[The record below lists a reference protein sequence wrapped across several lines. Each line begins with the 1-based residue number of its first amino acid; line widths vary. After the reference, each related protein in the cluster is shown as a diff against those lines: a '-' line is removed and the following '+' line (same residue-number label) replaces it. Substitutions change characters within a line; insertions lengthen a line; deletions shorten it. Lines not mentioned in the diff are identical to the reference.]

1 MQPVEPA
8 DARELAEALAEAASR
23 KHRILLRGA
32 SSKDAMGGPV
42 APADVCISTRRLN
55 RLLAYDPDDLT
66 ISVEAGMPYAEFS
79 RLLAEHGQMAPL
91 DPPFAQQGTIGGI
104 LAANLSGPR
113 RRLYGSARD
122 MLIGMKF
129 ATLEG
134 KIVESGGMVVKNAAG
149 LDLGRLMIGAFGT
162 LAAIVSANFRVF
174 PIPPAWRTFLR
185 SFPALEQAIAERDRV
200 LRSVLSPAVLDLLN
214 PEAARRTDR
223 QGYVLALEAGGSP
236 AVLDRY
242 QRELPGWAPLDEAEA
257 AAFWTAV
264 REFTPAYLEEH
275 PEGAVVRLTTTLTGV
290 HARTGWRVTPHGSAR
305 RQRRALGALPRL
317 RSGADLGP
325 ADGAARLLRGDR
337 IRSAGAQSATGNVAR
352 AGPGFLPDAAAQ
364 RSLRSASFA
373 QPGQAL
379 WPSLNE
385 LRKPH
390 RSRPSALT
398 WTAAFTA
405 ASA

>member
-1 MQPVEPA
+1 MQPVEPS

-32 SSKDAMGGPV
+32 SSKDAMGGPL

-200 LRSVLSPAVLDLLN
+200 LRSVLSPAALDLLN

-223 QGYVLALEAGGSP
+223 QGYVLALEAGGSQ

-257 AAFWTAV
+257 AAFWTAA

-290 HARTGWRVTPHGSAR
+290 THV
-305 RQRRALGALPRL
+305 L
-317 RSGADLGP
+317 
-325 ADGAARLLRGDR
+325 DGV
-337 IRSAGAQSATGNVAR
+337 SHPTVAR
-352 AGPGFLPDAAAQ
+352 AGSGVLWVHFPDCEAAQ
-364 RSLRSASFA
+364 TWVRQMAQRGYCAVIEFAPPERKAQLEMWPAPGPDFSLMQRLKDHFD
-373 QPGQAL
+373 
-379 WPSLNE
+379 
-385 LRKPH
+385 PH
-390 RSRPSALT
+390 RLLNRGRLYGRL
-398 WTAAFTA
+398 
-405 ASA
+405 